1 MAEIGIIEVQPVGQ
15 ADIGIIE
22 LQPVGQADMTAMSA
36 VWEMNPILA
45 EIISILTARIDALEE
60 QITGNLGD
68 IEVNNLTINQGLNI
82 HGSEGNN
89 VLTGTTAPAVIPDH
103 IWQGYVNTAN
113 GDLYISKNNT
123 AVIDWVKIN

>member
-1 MAEIGIIEVQPVGQ
+1 MADIGIIELQPVGE
-15 ADIGIIE
+15 IGIIE

-45 EIISILTARIDALEE
+45 EIISILTARINALEDLLS
-60 QITGNLGD
+60 GNLGD

-89 VLTGTTAPAVIPDH
+89 VLTGATEPADIPDH
-103 IWQGYVNTAN
+103 IFQGYVNTAN

-123 AVIDWVKIN
+123 AVLDWVKIS

>member
-1 MAEIGIIEVQPVGQ
+1 M

-36 VWEMNPILA
+36 VWEMNPYLA
-45 EIISILTARIDALEE
+45 EILSVLVARLDAMEE
-60 QITGNLGD
+60 LLTGNLGD

-82 HGSEGNN
+82 HGSGGNN
-89 VLTGTTAPAVIPDH
+89 VLTGATAPAVEPDH
-103 IWQGYVNTAN
+103 IWQGYVNTAT

-123 AVIDWVKIN
+123 AVSDWVKIN

>member
-1 MAEIGIIEVQPVGQ
+1 MAEIGIIELQPVGQ

-60 QITGNLGD
+60 QLAGNLGD

-89 VLTGTTAPAVIPDH
+89 VLTGATAPAVIPDH

-123 AVIDWVKIN
+123 AILDWVKIN

>member
-1 MAEIGIIEVQPVGQ
+1 M

-22 LQPVGQADMTAMSA
+22 LQPMADIGIIEVQPIGEAGMSA
-36 VWEMNPILA
+36 MAAIWETNPYLA
-45 EIISILTARIDALEE
+45 EIISILTARINALEDLLS
-60 QITGNLGD
+60 GNLGD

-89 VLTGTTAPAVIPDH
+89 VLTGATEPADIPDH
-103 IWQGYVNTAN
+103 IFQGYVAAN

-123 AVIDWVKIN
+123 AVSDWVKIN

>member
-1 MAEIGIIEVQPVGQ
+1 M

-36 VWEMNPILA
+36 VWEMNPYLA
-45 EIISILTARIDALEE
+45 EILSVLVARLDAMEE
-60 QITGNLGD
+60 LLTGNLGD

-89 VLTGTTAPAVIPDH
+89 VLTGTTAPAIIPDFML
-103 IWQGYVNTAN
+103 QGYVNTTN
-113 GDLYISKNNT
+113 GDIYAAKNNT
-123 AVIDWVKIN
+123 AVSDWVKIN

>member
-1 MAEIGIIEVQPVGQ
+1 M

-36 VWEMNPILA
+36 VWEMNPYLA
-45 EIISILTARIDALEE
+45 EILSVLVARLDAMEE
-60 QITGNLGD
+60 LLTGNLGD

-89 VLTGTTAPAVIPDH
+89 VLTGATEPADIPDH
-103 IWQGYVNTAN
+103 IFQGYVAAN

-123 AVIDWVKIN
+123 AVSDWVKIN

>member
-1 MAEIGIIEVQPVGQ
+1 MAE
-15 ADIGIIE
+15 IGIIE

-45 EIISILTARIDALEE
+45 EILSILTARIDALEE
-60 QITGNLGD
+60 QLAGNLGD

-113 GDLYISKNNT
+113 GDLYCAKNNT
-123 AVIDWVKIN
+123 AVSGWVKIN

>member
-1 MAEIGIIEVQPVGQ
+1 MAEIGIIEVQP
-15 ADIGIIE
+15 IGE
-22 LQPVGQADMTAMSA
+22 AGMSA
-36 VWEMNPILA
+36 MAAIWETNPYLA

-89 VLTGTTAPAVIPDH
+89 VLTGATAPANIPDH
-103 IWQGYVNTAN
+103 IFQGYVAAN
-113 GDLYISKNNT
+113 GNLYISKNNT
-123 AVIDWVKIN
+123 AVSDWVKIN

>member
-1 MAEIGIIEVQPVGQ
+1 MADIGIIEVQPVG

-60 QITGNLGD
+60 QLAGNLGD

-89 VLTGTTAPAVIPDH
+89 VLTGATEPADIPDH
-103 IWQGYVNTAN
+103 IFQGYVAAN

-123 AVIDWVKIN
+123 AVSDWVKIN

>member
-1 MAEIGIIEVQPVGQ
+1 M

-60 QITGNLGD
+60 QLAGNLGD

-89 VLTGTTAPAVIPDH
+89 VLTGATAPAVIPDH
-103 IWQGYVNTAN
+103 IWQGYVDTAT

-123 AVIDWVKIN
+123 AVSDWVKIN

>member
-1 MAEIGIIEVQPVGQ
+1 M

-45 EIISILTARIDALEE
+45 EILSVLVARLDAMEE
-60 QITGNLGD
+60 LLTGNLGD

-89 VLTGTTAPAVIPDH
+89 VLTGTTAPADIPNH
-103 IWQGYVNTAN
+103 IFQGYVNTAT
-113 GDLYISKNNT
+113 GDLFISKNNT
-123 AVIDWVKIN
+123 AVSDWVKIN

>member
-1 MAEIGIIEVQPVGQ
+1 M

-22 LQPVGQADMTAMSA
+22 LQPVGEIGIIEVQPIWEAGMSA
-36 VWEMNPILA
+36 MAAIWETNPYLA
-45 EIISILTARIDALEE
+45 EIISILTARINALEDLLS
-60 QITGNLGD
+60 GNLGD

-89 VLTGTTAPAVIPDH
+89 VLTGATEPAVIPDH
-103 IWQGYVNTAN
+103 IFQGYVAAN

-123 AVIDWVKIN
+123 AVSDWVKIN